1 MIYHNLRSFLET
13 SGVKG
18 GCVEEEVPSTLV
30 KPRSEVI
37 AGKRRTNNKD
47 LDGLGVTQAPGGS
60 TTKLSL
66 AYANLR
72 GGA

>member
-1 MIYHNLRSFLET
+1 MIYRSLRSFLET

-37 AGKRRTNNKD
+37 AGKRRTNNDKD
-47 LDGLGVTQAPGGS
+47 H
-60 TTKLSL
+60 
-66 AYANLR
+66 
-72 GGA
+72 